1 MEKQSGRR
9 LFRGFYIAQWQ
20 VLCYTVDKV
29 MICRKAGG
37 NMKKLT
43 VYFYS
48 CANLG
53 DDLFVRTLA
62 DHFRDCRIRL
72 IANPKCIPQNLGKHV
87 SVHPHS
93 FSNLVFMKLQSMFG
107 EGSKVGVLARRMND
121 RCFRLAARNS
131 DAYVY
136 IGGSV
141 FMEHVRGV
149 APLDFST
156 WEKPDFRVESRI
168 GQGNSFVIGA
178 NLGPAY
184 SEPYWQNVREKL
196 KDYSHVCLRDWASYS
211 RVRDLPNVQYAP
223 DVLFLVPQPQ
233 VPEKGE
239 NVVISLVDMARHTDD
254 EAVIRAY
261 YRLMADT
268 VTAFAGKNIPVTLVS
283 FCEWEGDPAAMN
295 TVVELLPEGVS
306 VTTLHYRTD
315 MDQILEAISGASFVV
330 GSRFHSTILGIS
342 FGKPVFPVAY
352 NCKTRHYL
360 QDLRFSGNYADLKN
374 MTSVTVEDV
383 LYNYDNRIVTD
394 CEDHKRYAR
403 NQFAALQRFLAP
415 KEFAEAK

>member
-1 MEKQSGRR
+1 
-9 LFRGFYIAQWQ
+9 
-20 VLCYTVDKV
+20 
-29 MICRKAGG
+29 
-37 NMKKLT
+37 MKKLT

-62 DHFRDCRIRL
+62 DQFRDCRIRL

-107 EGSKVGVLARRMND
+107 ENSKVGTLARRCND
-121 RCFRLAARNS
+121 LCFRSAARSS

-149 APLDFST
+149 APQDFAAS
-156 WEKPDFRVESRI
+156 ELPDFRVTSQAAE
-168 GQGNSFVIGA
+168 GNTFVIGA
-178 NLGPAY
+178 NLGPVY
-184 SEPYWQNVREKL
+184 SASYWREIREKL
-196 KDYSHVCLRDWASYS
+196 QAYSHVCLRDWASYS
-211 RVRDLPNVQYAP
+211 RVRELPNVQYAP

-268 VTAFAGKNIPVTLVS
+268 VIAFSERNIPVTLLS
-283 FCEWEGDPAAMN
+283 FCEWEGDPVAMN
-295 TVVELLPEGVS
+295 TVMELLPEGVS
-306 VTTLHYRTD
+306 VSTVHYRTD
-315 MDQILEAISGASFVV
+315 MDQMLEAISGASFVV
-330 GSRFHSTILGIS
+330 GSRFHSTILGVS

-360 QDLRFSGNYADLKN
+360 QDLSFAGKYADLEN
-374 MTSVTVEDV
+374 MTSVTVDDV
-383 LYNYDNRIVTD
+383 LFNYENRILTD
-394 CEDHKRYAR
+394 CGEHKRYAR
-403 NQFAALQRFLAP
+403 NQFAALKACLNP
-415 KEFAEAK
+415 KEPVKTE

>member
-1 MEKQSGRR
+1 
-9 LFRGFYIAQWQ
+9 
-20 VLCYTVDKV
+20 
-29 MICRKAGG
+29 
-37 NMKKLT
+37 MKKMT

-62 DHFRDCRIRL
+62 EQFRDCRIRL
-72 IANPKCIPQNLGKHV
+72 IANPKCIPQNLGKLV

-93 FSNLVFMKLQSMFG
+93 FSNLVFMKLRSMFG
-107 EGSKVGVLARRMND
+107 ENSNVGTMAGRCND

-136 IGGSV
+136 IGGSI
-141 FMEHVRGV
+141 FMEHVRG
-149 APLDFST
+149 AIPLDFSAS
-156 WEKPDFRVESRI
+156 ELPDFRVESRMAK
-168 GQGNSFVIGA
+168 GNSFVIGA
-178 NLGPAY
+178 NLGPVY
-184 SEPYWQNVREKL
+184 SEPYWQSVREQL
-196 KDYSHVCLRDWASYS
+196 QSFSHVCLRDWASY
-211 RVRDLPNVQYAP
+211 RKVRDLPNVQYAP

-268 VTAFAGKNIPVTLVS
+268 VTAFSARNIPVTLVS
-283 FCEWEGDPAAMN
+283 FCEWEGDPVAMN
-295 TVVELLPEGVS
+295 TVTELLPEGVS
-306 VTTLHYRTD
+306 VSTLYYRTD
-315 MDQILEAISGASFVV
+315 MDQILEAFSGASFVV

-360 QDLRFSGNYADLKN
+360 QDLAFAGNYADLQN

-383 LYNYDNRIVTD
+383 LHNYDNRIVTD
-394 CEDHKRYAR
+394 CTGHKQYAR
-403 NQFAALQRFLAP
+403 NQFAALRRFLDI
-415 KEFAEAK
+415 KEAVETK